1 MFEKVFRKNS
11 MSHACVDFRYV
22 LRDVPVALAPSIS
35 GQFTVFP
42 HLPRPSCWRAV
53 RFAGEQET
61 RAQLRTVCQRPR
73 RWPVATLGATSLADY
88 APLLHAAWLPLPFL
102 VGVYWFC
109 YPKCFRL

>member
-11 MSHACVDFRYV
+11 MSHVCVDFRYV
-22 LRDVPVALAPSIS
+22 RRDVPVALAPSIS

-61 RAQLRTVCQRPR
+61 RAQLRTVCQRPC
-73 RWPVATLGATSLADY
+73 RWPVTTCLELRLSRTTRPCFMRLGCRYLS
-88 APLLHAAWLPLPFL
+88 W
-102 VGVYWFC
+102 
-109 YPKCFRL
+109 